1 MIRGAEAERDESF
14 SREFCESIG
23 VEFLSFRR
31 DVPTYAKENALGI
44 EEAARNVRY
53 SIFADLLRGRN
64 DLSCVAV
71 AHNATDNLETV
82 VFNMMRGAGTRGI
95 AGIAPM
101 RDDIIRPLLCVPK
114 RDILRALNVAGVPF
128 VTDTTNLETDYKR
141 NYISAEILPKLSYLS
156 ENPEAAA
163 TKLSRALR
171 EDAEYLDGEAQSLFE
186 IYEGTCVPRSD
197 LSAMP
202 SAIFYRFVSL
212 MAKRAGCC
220 VENTHIRAIKKL
232 IFDAD
237 GDFSISLPGK
247 MDFVCVE
254 NLCTISKKTPKFEI
268 KYEYNLSIGVNH
280 IEEIDTE
287 IILSEEPINDFSS
300 KVYKI
305 SIQQSIDFDIINGGL
320 SVREKRDGDSYSYGG
335 MTHKLKKL
343 FCDKKISPRE
353 REQIPIFCDGD
364 GIIWV
369 PGFSVR
375 SSEKPKSQKKL
386 YIAIAKRA

>member
-1 MIRGAEAERDESF
+1 
-14 SREFCESIG
+14 
-23 VEFLSFRR
+23 
-31 DVPTYAKENALGI
+31 
-44 EEAARNVRY
+44 
-53 SIFADLLRGRN
+53 
-64 DLSCVAV
+64 
-71 AHNATDNLETV
+71 
-82 VFNMMRGAGTRGI
+82 
-95 AGIAPM
+95 
-101 RDDIIRPLLCVPK
+101 
-114 RDILRALNVAGVPF
+114 
-128 VTDTTNLETDYKR
+128 
-141 NYISAEILPKLSYLS
+141 
-156 ENPEAAA
+156 
-163 TKLSRALR
+163 
-171 EDAEYLDGEAQSLFE
+171 
-186 IYEGTCVPRSD
+186 
-197 LSAMP
+197 
-202 SAIFYRFVSL
+202 
-212 MAKRAGCC
+212 
-220 VENTHIRAIKKL
+220 
-232 IFDAD
+232 
-237 GDFSISLPGK
+237 

-254 NLCTISKKTPKFEI
+254 NLCSISKKTPKSEI

-375 SSEKPKSQKKL
+375 SSGKPKSQKKL